1 MAEPGAAGARRATIA
16 VIPVPGLPMI
26 QPGDDL
32 AALVGD
38 AIDAARVGLKAHD
51 VVVVCQKIVS
61 KAEGAVVRLDD
72 VEPSAFAIHLAS
84 RTEGGKD
91 PRAYEVVLREASRI
105 VRMDRGHVIVETRH
119 GWVCANAGVD
129 ESNGLGPGVLTLLP
143 RDADASAAALRQRLV
158 ARFQVDLAVVVT
170 DTFGRPWREGLVEV
184 ALGCAGMDPLL
195 DLRGRG
201 DLHGKE
207 LHHTVVALADEVA
220 AAAGLV
226 MEKDSGVAVAVV
238 RGVRYAP
245 GPGGAAARLVRKP
258 EFDLFR

>member
-1 MAEPGAAGARRATIA
+1 MTVA

-32 AALVGD
+32 PSRLAD
-38 AIDAARVGLKAHD
+38 AIEAARVGPKAGD
-51 VVVVCQKIVS
+51 VVAVCQKVVS
-61 KAEGAVVRLDD
+61 KAEGAIVRLDE
-72 VEPSAFAIHLAS
+72 VEASPFARRLAG
-84 RTEGGKD
+84 RTEAGKD
-91 PRAYEVVLREASRI
+91 PRACEVVLREAHRI
-105 VRMDRGHVIVETRH
+105 VRMDRGHVICETRH

-129 ESNGLGPGVLTLLP
+129 ESNGVADGVLTLLP
-143 RDADASAAALRQRLV
+143 RDADASAAAIREGLR
-158 ARFQVDLAVVVT
+158 ARFGVDVAVVVT

-195 DLRGRG
+195 DLRGRA
-201 DLHGKE
+201 DLTGRT

-226 MEKDSGVAVAVV
+226 MEKDSGVAAALV
-238 RGVRYAP
+238 RGVRYTP
-245 GPGGAAARLVRKP
+245 GPGGAAARLVRRP

>member
-1 MAEPGAAGARRATIA
+1 MTIA
-16 VIPVPGLPMI
+16 VIPVPGLPLI

-32 AALVGD
+32 AGLLGD
-38 AIDAARVGLKAHD
+38 AIEVTRVGLKAGD
-51 VVVVCQKIVS
+51 VVAVCQKVVS
-61 KAEGAVVRLDD
+61 KAEGAVVSLAEVDAS
-72 VEPSAFAIHLAS
+72 PFAQHLAR

-91 PRAYEVVLREASRI
+91 PRTLEVILRETRRI
-105 VRMDRGHVIVETRH
+105 VRMERGHLICETHH

-129 ESNGLGPGVLTLLP
+129 ESNGVAPDVVTVLP
-143 RDADASAAALRQRLV
+143 RDPDASAGRLREKIA
-158 ARFQVDLAVVVT
+158 ARFGVDVGIVIT

-195 DLRGRG
+195 DLRGRA
-201 DLHGKE
+201 DLSGRE

-226 MEKDSGVAVAVV
+226 MEKDSGVAAAIV
-238 RGVRYAP
+238 RGVRYTP
-245 GPGGAAARLVRKP
+245 GAGGAAARLVRKP

>member
-1 MAEPGAAGARRATIA
+1 MTVA
-16 VIPVPGLPMI
+16 VIPVPGLPMV

-38 AIDAARVGLKAHD
+38 AIEGARVGLKPHD
-51 VVVVCQKIVS
+51 VVVVCQKVVS
-61 KAEGAVVRLDD
+61 KAEGAVVDLDD
-72 VEPSAFAIHLAS
+72 VTASPFAEQLAARS
-84 RTEGGKD
+84 TLGKD
-91 PRAYEVVLREASRI
+91 PRAYEVVLREAARI
-105 VRMDRGHVIVETRH
+105 VRNDRGHLIVETRQ

-129 ESNGLGPGVLTLLP
+129 ESNGLGPGILTLLP
-143 RDADASAAALRQRLV
+143 RDADASAEGLRARLAERFGV
-158 ARFQVDLAVVVT
+158 ALAVVVT

-184 ALGCAGMDPLL
+184 AIGCAGMDPLL

-226 MEKDSGVAVAVV
+226 MEKDSGVAIAVV
-238 RGVRYAP
+238 RGIRYTP

>member
-1 MAEPGAAGARRATIA
+1 MTVAI
-16 VIPVPGLPMI
+16 IPIPGLPMI

-32 AALVGD
+32 PGALAE
-38 AIDAARVGLKAHD
+38 AIESSRVGMKAHD
-51 VVVVCQKIVS
+51 VVVVCQKVVS
-61 KAEGAVVRLDD
+61 KAEGAVVHLDD
-72 VEPSAFAIHLAS
+72 VEPSAFARQLSA

-91 PRAYEVVLREASRI
+91 PRAYEVVLREAARI

-129 ESNGLGPGVLTLLP
+129 ESNGLGSGTLTLLP
-143 RDADASAAALRQRLV
+143 ADPDASAARLRTVLV
-158 ARFQVDLAVVVT
+158 DRFGVDIAVVVT

-184 ALGCAGMDPLL
+184 AIGCAGMEPLL
-195 DLRGRG
+195 DLRGRP
-201 DLHGKE
+201 DLHGKV

-226 MEKDSGVAVAVV
+226 MEKDSGIAAAIV
-238 RGVRYAP
+238 RGVRYTP
-245 GPGGAAARLVRKP
+245 GPGGAAAQLVRKP